1 MKKEKMRKVLGFE
14 KKQRG
19 CQYCADMKLGR
30 FDGESRTCC
39 PFAVCPYHVLD
50 KYKSYEDF
58 MASEDSKILVNEFFS
73 TIASCYDLAM
83 PRTPNRGFSDGD
95 SRVNL

>member
-1 MKKEKMRKVLGFE
+1 MKQKQRKVLGSE

-19 CQYCADMKLGR
+19 CQYCADMKLGK

-50 KYKSYEDF
+50 KYKTYEEF
-58 MASEDSKILVNEFFS
+58 MDSEDSKILVNEFFTS
-73 TIASCYDLAM
+73 IAYCYDFTTTQK
-83 PRTPNRGFSDGD
+83 RNRIFSDGD
-95 SRVNL
+95 FKVHL

>member
-1 MKKEKMRKVLGFE
+1 MKTKMRKVLGCE

-39 PFAVCPYHVLD
+39 PFAKCPYHVLD
-50 KYKSYEDF
+50 KYDSYEEF
-58 MASEDSKILVNEFFS
+58 MASEDSKIMVTEFFTS
-73 TIASCYDLAM
+73 IASCYELASS
-83 PRTPNRGFSDGD
+83 RKVNRDFSDGD
-95 SRVNL
+95 YRVHL